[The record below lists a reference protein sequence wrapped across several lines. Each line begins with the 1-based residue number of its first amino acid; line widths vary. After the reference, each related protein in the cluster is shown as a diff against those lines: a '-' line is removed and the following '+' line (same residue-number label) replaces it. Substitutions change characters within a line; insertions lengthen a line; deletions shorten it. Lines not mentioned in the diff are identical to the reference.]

1 MENNRD
7 KMVVIM
13 SGYPD
18 EMEVL
23 MKANPGLA
31 GRMPYEIHFPNYSRE
46 QLTRIF
52 LNMAG
57 KAFDFDEPFR
67 EAAASFFGSV
77 SDAQYKAKNFS
88 NARLARNLYE
98 RVWAKAS
105 VRHQL
110 NRGEPIRL
118 LPEDLRSAVADKEF
132 QQLLHAKGT
141 SIGLH
146 RRPGR
151 PQIILSIRRN
161 PHG

>member
-88 NARLARNLYE
+88 NARLARNLY
-98 RVWAKAS
+98 RAGVGQGLRPAS
-105 VRHQL
+105 TQSWRTHPPAA
-110 NRGEPIRL
+110 RG
-118 LPEDLRSAVADKEF
+118 SA
-132 QQLLHAKGT
+132 QCRG
-141 SIGLH
+141 G
-146 RRPGR
+146 
-151 PQIILSIRRN
+151 
-161 PHG
+161 

>member
-1 MENNRD
+1 
-7 KMVVIM
+7 
-13 SGYPD
+13 
-18 EMEVL
+18 
-23 MKANPGLA
+23 
-31 GRMPYEIHFPNYSRE
+31 MPYEIHFPNYSRE

-98 RVWAKAS
+98 RGVGQGLPSGINSIVANPSACCPRICAVPWRIRNSSSCSTPKA
-105 VRHQL
+105 R
-110 NRGEPIRL
+110 P
-118 LPEDLRSAVADKEF
+118 PAY
-132 QQLLHAKGT
+132 
-141 SIGLH
+141 
-146 RRPGR
+146 RRPDS